1 MIVNV
6 FYNEKGIGDT
16 LIVSI
21 QEIAREQRTHETKGD
36 VVKIFDEETKEL
48 SGFNIFRAS
57 QYFSLN
63 SNGKVELSEAFVEQ
77 LNRVILDAGFDEPLD
92 VDLTPKFVVGYVDEL
107 KKHPNADKLSICQV
121 DVGDKERL
129 QIVCGAPNV
138 AQGQKVVVAKVGA
151 VMLSGLLIKPSN
163 LRGVDSFGMLC
174 AARELAIPD
183 APQEKGI
190 LILDDNA
197 EIGSTFPVSF

>member
-21 QEIAREQRTHETKGD
+21 QEITREQRTFETKGD
-36 VVKIFDEETKEL
+36 VVKIFDEETKAL
-48 SGFNIFRAS
+48 SGFNIFHAS
-57 QYFSLN
+57 RHFSLDA
-63 SNGKVELSEAFVEQ
+63 NGKVELTEAFVEE
-77 LNRVILDAGFDEPLD
+77 LNRVIQDAGFSEQLD
-92 VDLTPKFVVGYVDEL
+92 VDLSPKFVVGYVSEL
-107 KKHPNADKLSICQV
+107 EKHPNADKLSICQV
-121 DVGDKERL
+121 DVGEGEQL

-151 VMLSGLLIKPSN
+151 VMPSGLLIKPSN

-190 LILDDNA
+190 LVLDDSA
-197 EIGSTFPVSF
+197 ETGSVFSVSF